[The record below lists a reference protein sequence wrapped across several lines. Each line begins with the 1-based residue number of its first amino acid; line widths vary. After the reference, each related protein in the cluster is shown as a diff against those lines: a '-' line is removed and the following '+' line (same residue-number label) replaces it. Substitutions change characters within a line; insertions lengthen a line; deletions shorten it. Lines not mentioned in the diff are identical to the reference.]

1 MKKVRLIFVTLGRRD
16 LSIDDNN
23 EDKPPREKG
32 RYILDNY
39 NTLKHKLSL
48 NILEEFLSNELSK
61 ESDKKKLFI
70 FATNQ
75 EDPNFNKD
83 DTIFYA
89 KVIEKL
95 LYEKYNKNKN
105 LFIEI
110 IEIKE
115 NLEHSDLL
123 YDFFKKTLN
132 NKISKIEKE
141 YEIENVSCALKGGIP
156 DVNYSILLYLIFK
169 FKTKLKHFNI
179 KEEKNR
185 KKSFNFYPLK
195 FSNEIWRDIE
205 REKVLEYIDSF
216 NYLEIKKN
224 SSIFDVQ
231 KLAET
236 AFNLFSFNLDEAK
249 RVREYEIKDRDF
261 VSEILKYLEQIE
273 EDEKNILRELYFTI
287 WIYIQKK
294 YFADALA
301 RLYNFTE
308 RIFLFELSKITK
320 EEKIFEDII
329 KKWDSIIEELI
340 KKYPEIAE
348 KKDNYDKIDVN
359 EYSIP
364 TLSKIL
370 SIIKK
375 DESEFL
381 EILKQLEKIRQIRN
395 KSIVAHGTTGIS
407 EEKLKERLENTHI
420 IEILKNIEKY
430 YDFNFENSLY
440 TKINNKIKSLYE
452 IK

>member
-1 MKKVRLIFVTLGRRD
+1 MNKAKLIFVTLGRRD

-48 NILEEFLSNELSK
+48 NILEKFLSNELSK
-61 ESDKKKLFI
+61 ESEQKRLFI

-75 EDPNFNKD
+75 KDPNFNKD

-105 LFIEI
+105 LIIEI

-115 NLEHSDLL
+115 NLEHLDSL
-123 YDFFKKTLN
+123 YDFLKKTLN
-132 NKISKIEKE
+132 NKISIIEKK
-141 YEIENVSCALKGGIP
+141 YEIENVACALKGGIP

-179 KEEKNR
+179 MEEKNR
-185 KKSFNFYPLK
+185 KKSYNFYLLN
-195 FSNEIWRDIE
+195 FSNQIWRDIE
-205 REKVLEYIDSF
+205 REKVLEYIESF

-224 SSIFDVQ
+224 SSNFYVQ
-231 KLAET
+231 NLAET

-249 RVREYEIKDRDF
+249 RIREYEIKDIERDF
-261 VSEILKYLEQIE
+261 VCEILKYLEQIE

-287 WIYIQKK
+287 WILIQKK
-294 YFADALA
+294 HFADALS

-320 EEKIFEDII
+320 EEKKFNDIVR
-329 KKWDSIIEELI
+329 KWDSIIEELI

-348 KKDNYDKIDVN
+348 KKDNIDVKK
-359 EYSIP
+359 YSIP

-381 EILKQLEKIRQIRN
+381 EILKQLEKICKIRN
-395 KSIVAHGTTGIS
+395 NSIVAHGTTGIS
-407 EEKLKERLENTHI
+407 EEKLKEQLENTNI

-440 TKINNKIKSLYE
+440 TKINNKIKFLYE